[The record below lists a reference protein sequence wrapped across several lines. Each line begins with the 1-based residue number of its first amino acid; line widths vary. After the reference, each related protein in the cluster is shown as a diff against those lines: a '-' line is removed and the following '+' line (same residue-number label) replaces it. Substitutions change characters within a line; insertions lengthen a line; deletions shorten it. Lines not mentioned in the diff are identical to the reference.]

1 MEAKKI
7 QCIQF
12 GLLSPE
18 EIAGM
23 AVCEIKNNYN
33 ENNNR
38 LDEVINELRMGPIN
52 NLSICKTCNQN
63 YDNCPG
69 HFGFIKLNKPVFHIE
84 YISECVNI
92 LNCICYNCHRILIND
107 YEKYEQLL
115 KIINPEERI
124 LKTYNHCINIDKCK
138 ERRNQKGKNVEIYYK
153 PGCGYKKPIFKQQNL
168 KIIMEYKENS
178 IIKEKIIQPEQIKN
192 DRDDVRNN
200 MLTGNDN
207 NIYIPVN
214 INKIVNIAKNEF
226 KINNYTKSDLNPL
239 YVIGKLKELKESL
252 KLIKVDD
259 IISKQIQ
266 ECSMILFNKVLN
278 YSLSTKNII
287 FKHRLSKKAFD
298 FVYNEI
304 KTKFEQAIVKPG
316 EMVGAIAAQSISESA
331 SHLINFNILFN
342 PIIFKKNLK
351 RLTEII
357 KVKKELEAPYMKIC
371 IKEKGNNAINT
382 IFKVKN
388 EIECIKPDKMINL
401 SEIYYDPDITHSII
415 EEDQELIDEYCE
427 IMFGNDI
434 NNIIPYISPWVLR
447 FELDRYIFREDYYTM
462 EQKIKKYLTKG
473 KIIFIQSPPYI
484 EKKIILIRLMA
495 DSSMNENEKKEI
507 LSFKYLKNLEKKIL
521 NSESL
526 SGIENIK
533 KVYHSIR
540 YITKYDNLGRLIHN
554 NIENI
559 LETEGSNLSKI
570 FELEEIDFKRTITN
584 NVHEIYNILGI
595 EAARIIILN
604 ELKELFKLNCI
615 YINQRHFSIL
625 CDI

>member
-124 LKTYNHCINIDKCK
+124 LKTYNHCINIDNCK
-138 ERRNQKGKNVEIYYK
+138 ERRNQNG
-153 PGCGYKKPIFKQQNL
+153 
-168 KIIMEYKENS
+168 
-178 IIKEKIIQPEQIKN
+178 KEKIIQPEQIKN

-371 IKEKGNNAINT
+371 IN
-382 IFKVKN
+382 
-388 EIECIKPDKMINL
+388 
-401 SEIYYDPDITHSII
+401 
-415 EEDQELIDEYCE
+415 
-427 IMFGNDI
+427 
-434 NNIIPYISPWVLR
+434 
-447 FELDRYIFREDYYTM
+447 
-462 EQKIKKYLTKG
+462 
-473 KIIFIQSPPYI
+473 
-484 EKKIILIRLMA
+484 
-495 DSSMNENEKKEI
+495 
-507 LSFKYLKNLEKKIL
+507 
-521 NSESL
+521 
-526 SGIENIK
+526 
-533 KVYHSIR
+533 
-540 YITKYDNLGRLIHN
+540 
-554 NIENI
+554 
-559 LETEGSNLSKI
+559 
-570 FELEEIDFKRTITN
+570 
-584 NVHEIYNILGI
+584 
-595 EAARIIILN
+595 
-604 ELKELFKLNCI
+604 
-615 YINQRHFSIL
+615 
-625 CDI
+625 